1 MTLRRLSVLQWFGFL
16 AGGVTWW
23 AAFLTG
29 VGTTV
34 AVCNPA
40 SGRWGI
46 AHDTVQFVLMS
57 VAVVLILSA
66 QAAAVVVFRA
76 TRNVEEADPPP
87 EGRLHLFSIGALLGN
102 TLFLVIILLS
112 EIAAVVDRACHQ
124 A

>member
-23 AAFLTG
+23 AAFLSG
-29 VGTTV
+29 VGTTI

-46 AHDTVQFVLMS
+46 PHDTVQLVLMS

-66 QAAAVVVFRA
+66 QAAAIVVFRA

>member
-1 MTLRRLSVLQWFGFL
+1 VTIRRLSQLQWFGFL
-16 AGGVTWW
+16 AGGIIWW
-23 AAFLTG
+23 STFLTG
-29 VGTTV
+29 IGTTM

-46 AHDTVQFVLMS
+46 PHDTVQLALMA
-57 VAVVLILSA
+57 VAIAFILAA

-87 EGRLHLFSIGALLGN
+87 EGRMHLFSIGALLGN
-102 TLFLVIILLS
+102 TLFLVIILLT

>member
-23 AAFLTG
+23 AAFLSG
-29 VGTTV
+29 VGTTI

-46 AHDTVQFVLMS
+46 PHDTVQLVLMS

-66 QAAAVVVFRA
+66 QAAAIVVFRA

-87 EGRLHLFSIGALLGN
+87 DGRLHLFSIGALLGN

>member
-1 MTLRRLSVLQWFGFL
+1 VTIRRLSQLHWFGFL
-16 AGGVTWW
+16 AGGVIWW
-23 AAFLTG
+23 STFLTG
-29 VGTTV
+29 IGTTI

-46 AHDTVQFVLMS
+46 AHDTVQLALLAIAIAF
-57 VAVVLILSA
+57 ILAA
-66 QAAAVVVFRA
+66 QAAALVVFRA

-112 EIAAVVDRACHQ
+112 EIAALVDRACHQ

>member
-1 MTLRRLSVLQWFGFL
+1 MTIRRLSQLQWFGFL
-16 AGGVTWW
+16 AGGVIWW
-23 AAFLTG
+23 STFLTG
-29 VGTTV
+29 IGTTM

-46 AHDTVQFVLMS
+46 AHDTVQLVLM
-57 VAVVLILSA
+57 AIAIAFILAA
-66 QAAAVVVFRA
+66 QAAAFAVFRA
-76 TRNVEEADPPP
+76 TRNVEDADPPP
-87 EGRLHLFSIGALLGN
+87 EGRLHLFSIGALVGN

>member
-1 MTLRRLSVLQWFGFL
+1 VTVRRLSQLQWFGFL

-23 AAFLTG
+23 AAFLSG
-29 VGTTV
+29 AGTTV

-46 AHDTVQFVLMS
+46 PHDTVQLALMS
-57 VAVVLILSA
+57 VAIAFILAA
-66 QAAAVVVFRA
+66 QAAAFVVFRA

-87 EGRLHLFSIGALLGN
+87 EGRMHLFSIGALLGN

-112 EIAAVVDRACHQ
+112 EIAAIVDRACHQ